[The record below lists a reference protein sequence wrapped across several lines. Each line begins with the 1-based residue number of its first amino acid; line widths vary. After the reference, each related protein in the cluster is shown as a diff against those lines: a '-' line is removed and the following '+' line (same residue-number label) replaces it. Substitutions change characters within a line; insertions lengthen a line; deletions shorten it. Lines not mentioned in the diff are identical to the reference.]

1 MTKDKETVAPH
12 EPFHSDLI
20 RDYIETVSATPYE
33 DLTLT
38 EINQFLSDLDAY
50 YSGLDNIR

>member
-1 MTKDKETVAPH
+1 MTNDKETVTPPAPS
-12 EPFHSDLI
+12 HSDLI

>member
-1 MTKDKETVAPH
+1 MTNDKETVAPPA
-12 EPFHSDLI
+12 PFHSDLI
-20 RDYIETVSATPYE
+20 RDYIETVSATPYK